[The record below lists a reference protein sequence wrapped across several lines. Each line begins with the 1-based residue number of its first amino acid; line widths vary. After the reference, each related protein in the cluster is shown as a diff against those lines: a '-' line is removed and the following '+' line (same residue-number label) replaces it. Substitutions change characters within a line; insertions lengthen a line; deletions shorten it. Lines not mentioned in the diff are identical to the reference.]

1 MLGFHVMGMTLAHVN
16 LILCSK
22 GIQPKAVNDK
32 IMDHC
37 LSTLCNLSQHKGAGT
52 FVNSTLKC
60 LKKCSKKA
68 YPEMICYTRTQLLC
82 SYEMII
88 IHTSYSI
95 MISSLFGHS
104 SHTWN
109 RFLLSTPLFARLDLR

>member
-52 FVNSTLKC
+52 CTFVNLTLKC
-60 LKKCSKKA
+60 FIKNVRRKHIQK
-68 YPEMICYTRTQLLC
+68 
-82 SYEMII
+82 
-88 IHTSYSI
+88 
-95 MISSLFGHS
+95 
-104 SHTWN
+104 
-109 RFLLSTPLFARLDLR
+109 